1 MRKRIIVCALIGT
14 IAGAIL
20 AGCGK
25 KKVAND
31 DDPTKANLH
40 VRTLNK
46 GIGMQWLKNAAAMFE
61 EAYKDATNFQEGRVG
76 VKIQVDGDTAL
87 DGGYLNNNVLNDDV
101 YFTEQVDYRDLAMKG
116 KILDITDVLQ
126 ADLGPLGDPSG
137 TTIESKIDQTMKD
150 YMNVNGKYY
159 GVPFYDSFYGLVYDV
174 SLFKEEGLYLSNTK
188 TFVNYDDPN
197 ISVGSDNIPGT
208 SDDGLPA
215 TYEEFELLLDELD
228 TRNIT
233 GFATASNAKEYVAD
247 YLHNVVANNE
257 GVESMRL
264 NLSLNGTANNLID
277 TVDDAGNI
285 TMRGATA
292 ITQDNGYMMTRQAGR
307 YHALRFLKNVL
318 MKRPT
323 NFRFLDTHTQ
333 AQSDFIK
340 SKNTTSAQAVAMIM
354 EGSWFENE
362 AANTIANEAKRTG
375 QRTDYAI
382 MPIPFINEADAAA
395 KNYRPIK
402 SEL

>member
-1 MRKRIIVCALIGT
+1 MKKRIIVCALIGT
-14 IAGAIL
+14 MAGAIL
-20 AGCGK
+20 AGCSIGK

-188 TFVNYDDPN
+188 TFVDYDDPN

-208 SDDGLPA
+208 PDDGLPA

-257 GVESMRL
+257 GVESMIKGFL
-264 NLSLNGTANNLID
+264 
-277 TVDDAGNI
+277 AG
-285 TMRGATA
+285 
-292 ITQDNGYMMTRQAGR
+292 QD
-307 YHALRFLKNVL
+307 L
-318 MKRPT
+318 PT
-323 NFRFLDTHTQ
+323 L
-333 AQSDFIK
+333 
-340 SKNTTSAQAVAMIM
+340 
-354 EGSWFENE
+354 
-362 AANTIANEAKRTG
+362 
-375 QRTDYAI
+375 
-382 MPIPFINEADAAA
+382 
-395 KNYRPIK
+395 
-402 SEL
+402 